1 MPGMPEQHGAES
13 SPEGKASASASAEA
27 DRRAAE
33 LERRIRSLERA
44 LELSVA
50 ELSRV
55 HASRWWRMAAAYWR
69 WRAWWLSR
77 LRWLIHPLDSLRAEL
92 PRVLPPRLR
101 LRLLAA
107 IAPMR
112 RAEAGRGEP
121 GDHATRRPAE
131 LPVAAPIKPTIL
143 CLPVIE
149 WSFRRQRPQH
159 LLTRLAAR
167 GWPVWYAG
175 MKAAAGARRAEA
187 GEALDQ
193 GVRALSLP
201 AGRDLDPYREALDPR
216 SLDLMAAGLEAFI
229 AEQRVQELV
238 VLCQLPFWRPLAARL
253 RERLGATII
262 YDLLDL
268 HGGFETNAAAMVAE
282 EERLIAEADL
292 VVATSSVL
300 ERSAR
305 ATARVLVRIPNGCDW
320 EHWSNAEA
328 RPLPPGVSRPVIG
341 YFGAIAE
348 WFDADLVAEVALR
361 RPEWSVVLVGSTYGG
376 DVARLRGLPNV
387 HLLGEQPYE
396 LLPRIAAGFDVGV
409 IPFRDTPLT
418 RATDPVKLYEMLA
431 LGLDVVAT
439 PVPELSAFHG
449 LVRIAPN
456 AEAFVAAIEAALRAT
471 PAPEF
476 VDERRAFAR
485 ASSWEERA
493 SRLESAIVE
502 RFPLVSVA
510 VITFNNWPLTRM
522 CLESVFARTEYPR
535 YEVIVVDNA
544 SADGTVE
551 ALREMAATRPGFRLI
566 ENRDNRGFAA
576 ANNQALAEARGDI
589 LCLLNNDTV
598 VPPGWLS
605 PLVRALRRDPG
616 LGLVGPVTNK
626 IGNQAQISVGY
637 GDVEEMPMWAAEF
650 MAAHRDEAFDIPML
664 ALFCAAMRRDVWE
677 RVGGLDE
684 RFGIGMFE
692 DDDFCRRI
700 RQGGYALRCVRGSF
714 VHHWQR
720 ASFRLLGEQAYQEL
734 FERNRA
740 AFLEKWGR

>member
-1 MPGMPEQHGAES
+1 MPARVENGTVAPPGGGA
-13 SPEGKASASASAEA
+13 A
-27 DRRAAE
+27 DAVTVDDTGRVAE
-33 LERRIRSLERA
+33 LERRVLSLERA

-55 HASRWWRMAAAYWR
+55 HASRWWRAAATYWR

-77 LRWLIHPLDSLRAEL
+77 LRWVLHPLDSLRAEA

-101 LRLLAA
+101 LRLLAVL
-107 IAPMR
+107 APLR
-112 RAEAGRGEP
+112 RTEARDGGWGE
-121 GDHATRRPAE
+121 AVSRRPAE
-131 LPVAAPIKPTIL
+131 ESAAVPTRPAIL

-149 WSFRRQRPQH
+149 WRFRRQRPQH

-167 GWPVWYAG
+167 GWPVWYAA
-175 MKAAAGARRAEA
+175 MKPASGARRAEA
-187 GEALDQ
+187 GEALDG
-193 GVRALSLP
+193 GVRELSLP
-201 AGRDLDPYREALDPR
+201 SIREIDPYREVLDVR
-216 SLDLMAAGLEAFI
+216 SRDLMVSGLEAFF
-229 AEQRVQELV
+229 AERRVQELV

-253 RERLGATII
+253 RERLGATVV

-282 EERLIAEADL
+282 EERLVAEADL
-292 VVATSSVL
+292 VVATSSAL
-300 ERSAR
+300 ERSAK
-305 ATARVLVRIPNGCDW
+305 ATARALVRVPNGCDVK
-320 EHWSNAEA
+320 HWSNVEA
-328 RPLPPGVSRPVIG
+328 RPLPPGVGRPVIG

-348 WFDADLVAEVALR
+348 WFDADLVAEIALR
-361 RPEWSVVLVGSTYGG
+361 RPEWSLVLVGSTYGG

-396 LLPRIAAGFDVGV
+396 LLPGIAAGFDAGI

-418 RATDPVKLYEMLA
+418 RATDPVKVYEMLA
-431 LGLDVVAT
+431 LGLEVVAT
-439 PVPELSAFHG
+439 PLPEVVALRG
-449 LVRIAPN
+449 LVRVAGG
-456 AEAFVAAIEAALRAT
+456 AEAFVAAIEAALRAA
-471 PAPEF
+471 PASE
-476 VDERRAFAR
+476 VVEARRAFAR
-485 ASSWEERA
+485 ASSWDERV
-493 SRLESAIVE
+493 SRLETAIVE
-502 RFPLVSVA
+502 RFPLVSV
-510 VITFNNWPLTRM
+510 VVVTYNNLPLTRM
-522 CLESVFARTEYPR
+522 CLDSLFAHTEYPR
-535 YEVIVVDNA
+535 WEAIVVDNG
-544 SADGTVE
+544 STDGTVE
-551 ALREMAATRPGFRLI
+551 ALREATAARSELRLI
-566 ENRDNRGFAA
+566 ENADNRGFAA
-576 ANNQALAEARGDI
+576 ANNQAVAEARGDI

-626 IGNQAQISVGY
+626 IGNQAQIAVGY
-637 GDVEEMPMWAAEF
+637 ADVETMPAWAAGF
-650 MAAHRDEAFDIPML
+650 MAEHRDEAFDIPML
-664 ALFCAAMRRDVWE
+664 ALFCAALRRDVWE

-700 RQGGYALRCVRGSF
+700 RQSGYGLRCVRGSF